1 MFNYLDLMS
10 LIIEIWD
17 IVIKGNE
24 KWIDFDND
32 KFLLDF
38 DILILMGILRR
49 NLDDFCL
56 EDKGEFCE
64 LSICSVCICL
74 GIFFIKLRK
83 GMLNIML
90 LILFVCFF

>member
-49 NLDDFCL
+49 NFDDFCL
-56 EDKGEFCE
+56 E
-64 LSICSVCICL
+64 V
-74 GIFFIKLRK
+74 
-83 GMLNIML
+83 
-90 LILFVCFF
+90 

>member
-1 MFNYLDLMS
+1 MS

-56 EDKGEFCE
+56 E
-64 LSICSVCICL
+64 V
-74 GIFFIKLRK
+74 
-83 GMLNIML
+83 
-90 LILFVCFF
+90 

>member
-56 EDKGEFCE
+56 E
-64 LSICSVCICL
+64 V
-74 GIFFIKLRK
+74 
-83 GMLNIML
+83 
-90 LILFVCFF
+90 